1 MNVTVERCYCHD
13 ALKPG
18 DARFLMPETLDFA
31 QQHNPLFLSR
41 PRWMQVATCISA
53 YGFLPF
59 YIIIGLAALL
69 DRWASLRVPIMF
81 FIGAKGCAP
90 RLIFVTRTTPCDS
103 LGRRECVPVCAARQY
118 ATVCAPRAARRRDRL
133 LSFDG
138 VHVRDATAQPR
149 SILCDRAALHPVDC
163 ARADAAC
170 QGRCSRAEGEGELTA
185 ASSNLLFA
193 TE

>member
-1 MNVTVERCYCHD
+1 MLMNVTVERCYCHD

-81 FIGAKGCAP
+81 FIGAKGYAIGFYH
-90 RLIFVTRTTPCDS
+90 LMEFTSETPPPN
-103 LGRRECVPVCAARQY
+103 LVPY
-118 ATVCAPRAARRRDRL
+118 
-133 LSFDG
+133 
-138 VHVRDATAQPR
+138 
-149 SILCDRAALHPVDC
+149 
-163 ARADAAC
+163 
-170 QGRCSRAEGEGELTA
+170 
-185 ASSNLLFA
+185 FA
-193 TE
+193 TELPYILSIVLVLMQLAKAGAAAQKVKAS